1 MITPSYDDVHP
12 LFGPFFTRKFLIMVD
27 EYAGTSGTSEIIKQC
42 TAQSGIAGDTMNQW
56 GARSA
61 VLWDTRDIEAA
72 GLYGNHP

>member
-12 LFGPFFTRKFLIMVD
+12 PFGPLFTRKFLIMVD
-27 EYAGTSGTSEIIKQC
+27 EYAGTSEIIKQC

-61 VLWDTRDIEAA
+61 VLRDTRDIVAA
-72 GLYGNHP
+72 GLYGNYP